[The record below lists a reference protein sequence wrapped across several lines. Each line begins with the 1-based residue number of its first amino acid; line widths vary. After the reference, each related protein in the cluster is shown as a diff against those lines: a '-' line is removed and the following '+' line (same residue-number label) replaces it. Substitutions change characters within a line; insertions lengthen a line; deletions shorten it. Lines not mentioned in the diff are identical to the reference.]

1 MQHDTAGKK
10 LSKDMGESFAHL
22 REYIRTSSMVTER
35 SMSVG
40 SVPHDDNDNEL
51 MEDSMDESIAPSM
64 FLEMQKRHEASHGR
78 HLNESLRKIFNRNAN
93 QPAVE
98 RPSSKQEEKKPKK
111 VRPTRRPKRA
121 EERHT
126 EEEAFSTPVTD
137 ATFKRVPQFYRAG
150 TPNTD
155 KF

>member
-1 MQHDTAGKK
+1 
-10 LSKDMGESFAHL
+10 MGESFAHL
-22 REYIRTSSMVTER
+22 REYIRTSSIGTER
-35 SMSVG
+35 STSTG
-40 SVPHDDNDNEL
+40 ARSHDDDDALMETSL
-51 MEDSMDESIAPSM
+51 MEDSMDESIAPST

-98 RPSSKQEEKKPKK
+98 RPSSKQEKKAK

-126 EEEAFSTPVTD
+126 EEDAFSTPVTD

>member
-78 HLNESLRKIFNRNAN
+78 HLNESLR
-93 QPAVE
+93 
-98 RPSSKQEEKKPKK
+98 
-111 VRPTRRPKRA
+111 
-121 EERHT
+121 
-126 EEEAFSTPVTD
+126 
-137 ATFKRVPQFYRAG
+137 
-150 TPNTD
+150 
-155 KF
+155 